1 VLNKGILSKIDES
14 ISFFS
19 IVLLDVEVSELIGV
33 LVRGGDV
40 EIVSEILL
48 LEILLCEVLKVSLGE
63 GDLGVNGDLLV
74 VVGDSQVLAEV
85 TSGTSNLDLGLE
97 EFSEVGNDEDL
108 IFNGLSA
115 VDVESEVDLLDLLC
129 FLSECHFCFSVFI
142 L

>member
-1 VLNKGILSKIDES
+1 
-14 ISFFS
+14 
-19 IVLLDVEVSELIGV
+19 LDVEVSELIRV
-33 LVRGGDV
+33 LVGGGDV

-48 LEILLCEVLKVSLGE
+48 LEVLLCEVLKVSLGE

-74 VVGDSQVLAEV
+74 VVGDGQVFAEV

-108 IFNGLSA
+108 IFNWLSA

-129 FLSECHFCFSVFI
+129 FLSECHF
-142 L
+142 